1 MSRRISLVGHMKRLL
16 RFTVKALLYVC
27 SIIYTSFFS
36 LTILVLVISQFCRI
50 ESFGK
55 VFKKKLDMQ
64 RILPI
69 MLLYPIKDQISS
81 PTTKIVFTDS
91 KLTNIPICIKVWQR
105 QRIKEDRA
113 KQIFYLL
120 EGFNYNQRS
129 APGVYLGIAYLE
141 GLNKDMRTFRRGF
154 LTVMPRK
161 SKLKNGEYAIVMR
174 DLNRDWRL
182 DNRLYSGREPLASQD
197 GMQFLAKGIVR
208 LHKQAKSSPRKWGLP
223 ESIAKKLEFNMRFF
237 EQAVVKLS
245 QDDIDMSTYQQ
256 ISCLL
261 QYAVNYLKPYFQ
273 QRYNQGHIKRCH
285 GDLKL
290 TNLWVRPV
298 SKRYLQQQLL
308 ALDCIDFNPD
318 FYHIDTLSD
327 VAMFVMDLQTHLTQ
341 EDSFLVEVFI
351 DAYIK
356 EMAEDKKSIKPLLK
370 YYIVE
375 KAMVCGN
382 VSILLDNAP
391 ERGKQYFLL
400 ALEQAAELQRLL
412 PLSEEQVLPTVEKT
426 ANMTELLTRH

>member
-1 MSRRISLVGHMKRLL
+1 
-16 RFTVKALLYVC
+16 
-27 SIIYTSFFS
+27 
-36 LTILVLVISQFCRI
+36 
-50 ESFGK
+50 
-55 VFKKKLDMQ
+55 MQ

-91 KLTNIPICIKVWQR
+91 KLTNIPICLKVWQR

-141 GLNKDMRTFRRGF
+141 GLNKDMPTFRRGF

-182 DNRLYSGREPLASQD
+182 DNRLYSEREPLASED
-197 GMQFLAKGIVR
+197 GMQFLAKGIAR
-208 LHKQAKSSPRKWGLP
+208 LHKRAKSSPRRWGLP
-223 ESIAKKLEFNMRFF
+223 ESIAKKLEFNTRFF
-237 EQAVVKLS
+237 EQAVAKLS
-245 QDDIDMSTYQQ
+245 QDDIDTSTYRQ

-261 QYAVNYLKPYFQ
+261 QCAVIYLKPDFQ

-298 SKRYLQQQLL
+298 SKRYPQQQLL

-327 VAMFVMDLQTHLTQ
+327 VAMFVMDLQMHLTQ
-341 EDSFLVEVFI
+341 EDNLLVEVFI
-351 DAYIK
+351 DAYIR

-382 VSILLDNAP
+382 VSILLDNAT

-400 ALEQAAELQRLL
+400 ALQQAAELQILL
-412 PLSEEQVLPTVEKT
+412 PLSEEQVLPTVEKS
-426 ANMTELLTRH
+426 ANMTELLTRY

>member
-1 MSRRISLVGHMKRLL
+1 MSRRIFLVGHMKRLL
-16 RFTVKALLYVC
+16 RFIVKALLYVC

-36 LTILVLVISQFCRI
+36 LTILVLVISQFCRL

-55 VFKKKLDMQ
+55 VFKKKLNMQ

-141 GLNKDMRTFRRGF
+141 GLNKDMQTFRRGF

-182 DNRLYSGREPLASQD
+182 DNRLYSEREPLASQD
-197 GMQFLAKGIVR
+197 GMQFLVKGIAR
-208 LHKQAKSSPRKWGLP
+208 LYKQAKSSPRKWGIP
-223 ESIAKKLEFNMRFF
+223 ESIAKKLEFNTRFF
-237 EQAVVKLS
+237 EQAVAKLS
-245 QDDIDMSTYQQ
+245 QNDIDMNAYRQ

-261 QYAVNYLKPYFQ
+261 QCAVIYLKPDFQ

-290 TNLWVRPV
+290 TNLWVRPI
-298 SKRYLQQQLL
+298 SKRYPQQQLL

-327 VAMFVMDLQTHLTQ
+327 VAMFVMDLHMHLTQ
-341 EDSFLVEVFI
+341 KDSFLVEVFI
-351 DAYIK
+351 DAYIN
-356 EMAEDKKSIKPLLK
+356 EMAEDKKSVKPLLK

-400 ALEQAAELQRLL
+400 ALQQAEELQRLL

-426 ANMTELLTRH
+426 ELLTRH

>member
-1 MSRRISLVGHMKRLL
+1 MSRRIFLVGHMKRLL
-16 RFTVKALLYVC
+16 RFIVKALLYVC

-36 LTILVLVISQFCRI
+36 LTILVLVISQFCRL

-55 VFKKKLDMQ
+55 VFKKKLNMQ

-141 GLNKDMRTFRRGF
+141 GLNKDMQTFRRGF

-182 DNRLYSGREPLASQD
+182 DNRLYSEREPLASQD
-197 GMQFLAKGIVR
+197 GMQFLVKGIAR
-208 LHKQAKSSPRKWGLP
+208 LHKQAKSSPRKWGIP
-223 ESIAKKLEFNMRFF
+223 ESIAKKLEFNTRFF
-237 EQAVVKLS
+237 EQAVAKLS
-245 QDDIDMSTYQQ
+245 QSDIDMNAYRQ

-261 QYAVNYLKPYFQ
+261 QCAVIYLKPDFQ

-290 TNLWVRPV
+290 TNLWVRPI
-298 SKRYLQQQLL
+298 SKRYPQQQLL

-327 VAMFVMDLQTHLTQ
+327 VAMFVMDLHMHLTQ
-341 EDSFLVEVFI
+341 KDSFLVEVFI
-351 DAYIK
+351 DAYIN
-356 EMAEDKKSIKPLLK
+356 EMAEDKKSVKPLLK

-400 ALEQAAELQRLL
+400 ALQQAEELQRLL

-426 ANMTELLTRH
+426 ELLTRH